1 MQINIQALK
10 TEELI
15 KPNQTAGQESIKI
28 KENVREAHHRQW
40 SRQGCINAFLS
51 AKDCERVSALG
62 NKEQVFL
69 QEALSRLKL
78 SGRGYH
84 RLLKVARTI
93 ADMRKSDTTQLSDLQ
108 QALSFKQTLQAPL

>member
-1 MQINIQALK
+1 MQINIQALR

-15 KPNQTAGQESIKI
+15 KPNESPGQESIKI
-28 KENVREAHHRQW
+28 KEKVSEAQGRQL

-51 AKDCERVSALG
+51 AKECERVSALG
-62 NKEQVFL
+62 NKEQAFL

-78 SGRGYH
+78 SGRGFH

-93 ADMRKSDTTQLSDLQ
+93 ADMRQSEATQLCDLQ